1 VAGCPTCGPNPAF
14 GLGQAGSF
22 AVLALANGS
31 IDIGTAATT
40 ITGDVGVGPL
50 ESGTLEKATIDGH
63 LFVDP
68 TATVSIHPDLIV
80 TCGTST
86 KNLSGADADAR
97 AASLADAAL
106 PPTQVFG
113 NITSTTTITG
123 NGGLNVIDVGTIDL
137 MDTLTLAGTASDVF
151 IINVS
156 GDFTCNGCAIS
167 LSGGVTYTNVLFNVF
182 NAGTTL
188 VDIFKPVAIVNG
200 IFLAPLRAV
209 AVDKATLNGAV
220 IGAGVAMDTLT
231 VHSGATVTFCPP
243 CPACSP

>member
-1 VAGCPTCGPNPAF
+1 VAGCPTCGPSPAF

-40 ITGDVGVGPL
+40 ITRDGGVGPN
-50 ESGTLEKATIDGH
+50 ESGTLEKATINGH

-123 NGGLNVIDVGTIDL
+123 NGGLNVIDVGTINL